1 VAGLGSIL
9 ELGKRSLSTN
19 QYGINVTS
27 HNISNAST
35 PGYTRQRLN
44 VVPAEPE
51 QTTFGYLGKGVS
63 IQSVQRI
70 RESYIDQQMYTVNQN
85 MGRASQREN
94 VLRLTESFLQEPS
107 ESGLNAMVSKFFSAF
122 QDLAVHPEENANRNS
137 VLQRANLLAGTFRR
151 INDSIGTLQTDV
163 LKEAEAKVEK
173 VNDLIGTIA
182 DLDTTIMVASA
193 TGSTPNDVMDQRDYQ
208 LTELSKLVDIRVV
221 NEQNGS
227 VSVSLGGTM
236 VLSGGNK
243 LALSTTMNGDQ
254 LEIYAAGASQQMKIS
269 GGELNALQTLNNT
282 TFKNYLSQLDE
293 LASTIISSINAVHST
308 GYGIGSPPPTGVNF
322 FAGTDAG
329 SIGLDPAVASN
340 VNNIAASLSG
350 DPGDNE
356 IAIQIAN
363 LQNAPLMS
371 GNSNTLVQFYSAFV
385 SNIGSEIQSVGTE
398 AESARLVQEQ
408 LTTQQNSVS
417 GVSLDEEMTKLIQY
431 QHGFDA
437 AARVITTVNDMFQTI
452 IHM

>member
-1 VAGLGSIL
+1 MAGLGSIL

-44 VVPAEPE
+44 VTPAAAE
-51 QTTFGYLGKGVS
+51 QTSFGYLGTGVS

-70 RESYIDQQMYTVNQN
+70 RESYIDQQVYTVNQN

-107 ESGLNAMVSKFFSAF
+107 ESGLNAMMSKFYSAF

-151 INDSIGTLQTDV
+151 ISESITTLQRDV

-173 VNDLIGTIA
+173 LNDLIGTIA
-182 DLDTTIMVASA
+182 ELDTTIMVASA
-193 TGSTPNDVMDQRDYQ
+193 TGAVPNDVMDQRDYQ
-208 LTELSKLVDIRVV
+208 LAELSKLADVRVADG
-221 NEQNGS
+221 QNGS
-227 VSVSLGGTM
+227 VTVSLGGTM

-243 LALSTTMNGDQ
+243 VPLTTVMNGDQ
-254 LEIYAAGASQQMKIS
+254 LEVYAQGSTRQMRIG
-269 GGELNALQTLNNT
+269 GGEVNALQTLNNV
-282 TFKNYLSQLDE
+282 TFKDYRAQLDE
-293 LASTIISSINAVHST
+293 LASAFITSVNTIHTT
-308 GYGIGSPPPTGVNF
+308 GYGIGNPPPTGNNF
-322 FAGTDAG
+322 FAGTDAS
-329 SIGLDPAVASN
+329 SIALDPSVAGN

-356 IAIQIAN
+356 IAIRIAN
-363 LQNAPLMS
+363 LQNTPVMS
-371 GNSNTLVQFYSAFV
+371 GNSNTMVQFYSAFV
-385 SNIGSEIQSVGTE
+385 SNVGSEIQSVSTE

-417 GVSLDEEMTKLIQY
+417 GVSLDEEMTRLIQY

-437 AARVITTVNDMFQTI
+437 AARVVTTVNDMFQTI

>member
-1 VAGLGSIL
+1 MAGLGSIL

-151 INDSIGTLQTDV
+151 ISESIGTLQTDV

-182 DLDTTIMVASA
+182 ELDTTIMVASA
-193 TGSTPNDVMDQRDYQ
+193 TGAIPNDVMDQRDYQ
-208 LTELSKLVDIRVV
+208 LAELSTLVDIRVV

-236 VLSGGNK
+236 VLSGGNR
-243 LALSTTMNGDQ
+243 LALTSSMNGDQ
-254 LEIYAAGASQQMKIS
+254 LEIYAAGASRQMKIS

-282 TFKNYLSQLDE
+282 TFKDYLSQLDE
-293 LASTIISSINAVHST
+293 LAASIITNVNAVHST
-308 GYGIGSPPPTGVNF
+308 GYGIGTPPPTGVNF

-329 SIGLDPAVASN
+329 SIALDPAVASN

-356 IAIQIAN
+356 IAIRIAN
-363 LQNAPLMS
+363 LQNTPVMS
-371 GNSNTLVQFYSAFV
+371 GNSNTMVQFYSAFV
-385 SNIGSEIQSVGTE
+385 SNVGSEIQSVGTE

>member
-1 VAGLGSIL
+1 MAGLGSIL

-182 DLDTTIMVASA
+182 DLDTTIMIASA

-293 LASTIISSINAVHST
+293 LASTIISSVNAVHST

-340 VNNIAASLSG
+340 VNNIAASLTG

>member
-1 VAGLGSIL
+1 MAGLGSIL

-44 VVPAEPE
+44 VVSAEAE
-51 QTTFGYLGKGVS
+51 QTSFGFLGKGVS
-63 IQSVQRI
+63 IESVQRI
-70 RESYIDQQMYTVNQN
+70 RESYIDQQMFTVNQN

-94 VLRLTESFLQEPS
+94 ILRLTESFLQEPS
-107 ESGLNAMVSKFFSAF
+107 ESGLNAMISKFFTAF

-151 INDSIGTLQTDV
+151 ISESVSTLQTDV
-163 LKEAEAKVEK
+163 LEEAEAKVEK

-182 DLDTTIMVASA
+182 ELDKTIMVASA
-193 TGSTPNDVMDQRDYQ
+193 TGATPNDVMDQRDYQ
-208 LTELSKLVDIRVV
+208 LTELSTLTDVRVT
-221 NEQNGS
+221 NESNGS
-227 VSVSLGGTM
+227 VSVSIGGTM
-236 VLSGGNK
+236 VLSGGNRVT
-243 LALSTTMNGDQ
+243 LSSAMDGDQ
-254 LEIYAAGASQQMKIS
+254 LQVYASGATQPMRI
-269 GGELNALQTLNNT
+269 GGGSLNALQTLNNT
-282 TFKNYLSQLDE
+282 TFKNYLGQLDE
-293 LASTIISSINAVHST
+293 LAAALITSVNAVHTT
-308 GYGIGSPPPTGVNF
+308 GYGIGTPPPTGVNF
-322 FAGTDAG
+322 FSGTDAR
-329 SIGLDPAVASN
+329 SIALDPAVESN
-340 VNNIAASLSG
+340 VNNIAASQSG

-363 LQNAPLMS
+363 LQNTPVMS
-371 GNSNTLVQFYSAFV
+371 GNSNTMVQFYSAFV

-437 AARVITTVNDMFQTI
+437 AARVVTTVNDMFQTI
-452 IHM
+452 LSM

>member
-1 VAGLGSIL
+1 MAGLGSIL

-293 LASTIISSINAVHST
+293 LASTIISSVNAVHST

-340 VNNIAASLSG
+340 VNNIAASLTG

-371 GNSNTLVQFYSAFV
+371 GNSNTMVQFYSAFV